1 MEKKKPHKRTF
12 MSICGTCKHNEF
24 CRTKKKKLMDKIFE
38 CPKFRK
44 EREKIMEINKS
55 TKEQL
60 ILERMQRQHAP
71 ESAR

>member
-1 MEKKKPHKRTF
+1 MKKKNSLKRTF
-12 MSICGTCKHNEF
+12 ISTCNNCKHNQF
-24 CRTKKKKLMDKIFE
+24 CRTRKKPLTEKIFE